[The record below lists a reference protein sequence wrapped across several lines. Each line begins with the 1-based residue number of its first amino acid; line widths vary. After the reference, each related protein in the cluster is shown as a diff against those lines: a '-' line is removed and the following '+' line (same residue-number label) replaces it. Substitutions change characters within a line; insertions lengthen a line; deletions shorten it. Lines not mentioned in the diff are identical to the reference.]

1 MTLRKEMMRKELTTQ
16 KRKSK
21 PPSHANQNNG
31 RDRKDQFR
39 KDVWPRQSGV
49 TSQKIRQEQL
59 ALNVRVGLQLH
70 GEEVFGYTEDILP
83 EGLRIVCDVALK
95 AGTPLT
101 LQCAFGRVCY
111 LNIMGRV
118 GKCYLITPAHDE
130 SPTQYVIDVKFS
142 AMREWEQRVL
152 NSAIEEIKN
161 DVTAQEQSL
170 LSVRISENGLANET
184 VGSYQGTH
192 ALSFLDAST
201 GARGK
206 NKFTSDPPWIT
217 ELKHHIA
224 PAWNAILECK
234 LVQGASAGTL
244 SLKQMRAWMTQLYPF
259 IETFPKWIALNI
271 VKTEDPISRGF
282 LIDNVRVEKR
292 HAEQWIDMAQGFGI
306 NPAELHTVHPLPH
319 VDALTHWLWSINT
332 QGSLAEAIGATNYAI
347 EGVTQ
352 GISKL
357 TLKGFPFYDGRE
369 GIHLSK
375 KTYWWMEAHA
385 KYDDLHPI
393 QALEIMKLY
402 TRTKEDQKKVISA
415 TQRSL
420 DYLLMAL
427 EACYASFQPE
437 GEATDTVTTSSQ
449 TGCRDYR

>member
-1 MTLRKEMMRKELTTQ
+1 
-16 KRKSK
+16 
-21 PPSHANQNNG
+21 
-31 RDRKDQFR
+31 
-39 KDVWPRQSGV
+39 VWSRQSGV
-49 TSQKIRQEQL
+49 TSQKSRQEQI
-59 ALNVRVGLQLH
+59 ALNVRVGLQIQ
-70 GEEVFGYTEDILP
+70 GEEVFGYTEDIFP
-83 EGLRIVCDVALK
+83 EGLRIVCDAVLK

-101 LQCAFGRVCY
+101 LQCSFGQVCF
-111 LNIMGRV
+111 LNITGLV
-118 GKCYLITPAHDE
+118 GNCHRL
-130 SPTQYVIDVKFS
+130 SPVNDGSPSQYVIEVKFS
-142 AMREWEQRVL
+142 FLREWEQRVL

-161 DVTAQEQSL
+161 DVPAQEQSL
-170 LSVRISENGLANET
+170 LSVRISEDSLANET
-184 VGSYQGTH
+184 AGPHQGART
-192 ALSFLDAST
+192 LFSMDASKA
-201 GARGK
+201 ARGK
-206 NKFTSDPPWIT
+206 RAFTSDPPWIA
-217 ELKHHIA
+217 ELKRHIA
-224 PAWNAILECK
+224 PTWNAILECK

-292 HAEQWIDMAQGFGI
+292 HAEQWVEMAQGFGI
-306 NPAELHTVHPLPH
+306 NPAELHAVQPLPQ

-332 QGSLAEAIGATNYAI
+332 QGALAEAVGATNYAI

-369 GIHLSK
+369 GIRLSK

-385 KYDDLHPI
+385 KYDDLHPV

-402 TRTKEDQKKVISA
+402 TRTKEDEKKVLSA

-420 DYLLMAL
+420 EYLLMAL
-427 EACYASFQPE
+427 EACHTHFEPQEE
-437 GEATDTVTTSSQ
+437 GIGPVTPSRRSPL
-449 TGCRDYR
+449 GHK